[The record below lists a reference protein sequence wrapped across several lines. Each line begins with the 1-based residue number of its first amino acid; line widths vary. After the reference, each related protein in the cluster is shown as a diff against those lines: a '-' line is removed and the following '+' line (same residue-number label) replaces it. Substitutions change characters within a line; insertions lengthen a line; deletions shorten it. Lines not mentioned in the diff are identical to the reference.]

1 MATENETVSVGLESN
16 GYDIFIGPN
25 ELQRLGDL
33 YRKLVGDRHAIVIT
47 DNNVAGHYLD
57 QVVDALQTV
66 SKRVDSIVVAAGEKS
81 KSIQQ
86 CDNLWQ
92 KMMELKGDR
101 SSLVVALGGGVIGD
115 LAGFAAAG
123 FMRGI
128 PFIQIPTSLMAQVD
142 SSVGG
147 KTGVNLPQGKNL
159 VGAFHQ
165 PEFVLIQTST
175 LDTLDDRNFCAG
187 MAEVIKYG
195 MIMDAE
201 FFEFLE
207 SNADAIVS
215 RDEQILRQMIATCCR
230 CKARVVEEDE
240 REITGRRAI
249 LNYGH
254 TFGHAVESVYGY
266 GTYLHGEAVGIGM
279 RCAARLAETQGM
291 ISQEVVD
298 RQNRL
303 LDRVGLAHKLVPT
316 GTRIRLLLFGQNKLE
331 KYEQILAAMKHDKKS
346 AGGAPQLI
354 LPDRLG
360 NVKLY
365 DWPGDEVVKAALSEP

>member
-1 MATENETVSVGLESN
+1 MVLENEIVSVALESN
-16 GYDIFIGPN
+16 GYEIYIGRY
-25 ELQRLGDL
+25 ELQRLAGL
-33 YRKLVGDRHAIVIT
+33 YHTALGDRHAIVIT
-47 DNNVAGHYLD
+47 DNNVAVHYLPD
-57 QVVDALQTV
+57 VVQSLESV
-66 SKRVDSIVVAAGEKS
+66 SKRVDSIVVSAGEPS
-81 KSIQQ
+81 KSLQQ
-86 CDNLWQ
+86 CDELWQ
-92 KMMELKGDR
+92 RMMELNADR
-101 SSLVVALGGGVIGD
+101 SSVVIALGGGVIGD

-128 PFIQIPTSLMAQVD
+128 PFVQVPTSLMAHVD

-175 LDTLDDRNFCAG
+175 LRTLDDANFCAG

-195 MIMDAE
+195 MIMDVD

-207 SNADAIVS
+207 SNADAITA
-215 RDEQILRQMIATCCR
+215 RDENILGKMIASCCR
-230 CKARVVEEDE
+230 CKANVVEEDE
-240 REITGRRAI
+240 RETTGRRAI

-254 TFGHAVESVYGY
+254 TFGHAIESVFGY
-266 GTYLHGEAVGIGM
+266 GTYLHGEAIGIGM
-279 RCAARLAETQGM
+279 RCAARLAASQGM
-291 ISQEVVD
+291 IPSSVVE

-303 LDRVGLAHKLVPT
+303 LDRVGLTHKCKPERHDEL
-316 GTRIRLLLFGQNKLE
+316 
-331 KYEQILAAMKHDKKS
+331 LAAMKNDKKS

-360 NVKLY
+360 NVQLY
-365 DWPGDEVVKAALSEP
+365 DWPGDEVVQASLVEPEA

>member
-1 MATENETVSVGLESN
+1 MTLENETVTVGLESN
-16 GYDIFIGPN
+16 GYDIHIGPN
-25 ELQRLGDL
+25 QLERLGDL
-33 YRKLVGDRHAIVIT
+33 YKSQIGQRHAIVIT
-47 DNNVAGHYLD
+47 DNNVAEHYLSE
-57 QVVDALQTV
+57 VLNALRSV
-66 SKRVDSIVVAAGEKS
+66 ANRVDKIVVEAGEKS

-86 CDNLWQ
+86 CDALWQ
-92 KMMELKGDR
+92 KMMELKADR
-101 SSLVVALGGGVIGD
+101 SSVVVALGGGVVGD

-165 PEFVLIQTST
+165 PEFVLIQTTTLET
-175 LDTLDDRNFCAG
+175 LDEANFCAG

-195 MIMDAE
+195 MIMDAD

-207 SNADAIVS
+207 SNADKIVN
-215 RDEQILRQMIATCCR
+215 RDEKVLRQMIATCCR

-240 REITGRRAI
+240 RETTGRRAI

-254 TFGHAVESVYGY
+254 TFGHAVEAVFGY
-266 GTYLHGEAVGIGM
+266 GKYLHGQAVAIGM
-279 RCAARLAETQGM
+279 RCAARLAETQGL

-303 LDRVGLAHKLVPT
+303 LDRVGLTHKL
-316 GTRIRLLLFGQNKLE
+316 GTE
-331 KYEQILAAMKHDKKS
+331 KHEQILTAMKNDKKS

-360 NVKLY
+360 NVNLY
-365 DWPGDEVVKAALSEP
+365 DWPGDELVKTALVEPCLLYTSPSPRDS

>member
-1 MATENETVSVGLESN
+1 MTLENETVSVGLESN
-16 GYDIFIGPN
+16 GYDIYIGPN
-25 ELQRLGDL
+25 QLERLGDL
-33 YRKLVGDRHAIVIT
+33 YKNQIGKRHAIVIT
-47 DNNVAGHYLD
+47 DNNVAEHYLSEVLD
-57 QVVDALQTV
+57 TLRPVAN
-66 SKRVDSIVVAAGEKS
+66 RVDNLVVEAGEKS

-86 CDNLWQ
+86 CDDLWQ
-92 KMMELKGDR
+92 KMMELKADR
-101 SSLVVALGGGVIGD
+101 SSVVVALGGGVVGD
-115 LAGFAAAG
+115 LAGFVAAG

-165 PEFVLIQTST
+165 PEFVLIQTTT
-175 LDTLDDRNFCAG
+175 LETLDDANFCAG
-187 MAEVIKYG
+187 MAEVTKYG
-195 MIMDAE
+195 MIMDTD

-207 SNADAIVS
+207 SNADKIVN
-215 RDEQILRQMIATCCR
+215 RDEGVLRQMIATCCR

-240 REITGRRAI
+240 RETTGRRAI

-254 TFGHAVESVYGY
+254 TFGHAVESVFGY
-266 GTYLHGEAVGIGM
+266 GSYLHGEAVAIGM
-279 RCAARLAETQGM
+279 RCAARLAETQGL
-291 ISQEVVD
+291 ISEEVVG

-303 LDRVGLAHKLVPT
+303 LDRVGLTHKL
-316 GTRIRLLLFGQNKLE
+316 GAE
-331 KYEQILAAMKHDKKS
+331 KHDQILTAMKNDKKS

-360 NVKLY
+360 NVNLY
-365 DWPGDEVVKAALSEP
+365 DWPGDELVKTALVEP

>member
-16 GYDIFIGPN
+16 GYEIFIGPN

-33 YRKLVGDRHAIVIT
+33 YQELVGDRHAIVIT
-47 DNNVAGHYLD
+47 DNNVAEHYLD
-57 QVVDALQTV
+57 EVATALQAV
-66 SKRVDSIVVAAGEKS
+66 SKRVDSIVVPAGEKS

-92 KMMELKGDR
+92 KMMELNADR
-101 SSLVVALGGGVIGD
+101 SSIVVALGGGVIGD

-128 PFIQIPTSLMAQVD
+128 PFVQIPTSLMAQVD

-165 PEFVLIQTST
+165 PEFVLIHTAT
-175 LDTLDDRNFCAG
+175 LNTLDDQNFCAG

-207 SNADAIVS
+207 SNADAIVG
-215 RDEQILRQMIATCCR
+215 RNEQILRQMIATCCR

-266 GTYLHGEAVGIGM
+266 GSYLHGEAIGIGM
-279 RCAARLAETQGM
+279 RCAARLAEAQGM
-291 ISQEVVD
+291 ISQKVVD
-298 RQNRL
+298 RQNQL
-303 LDRVGLAHKLVPT
+303 LDRVGLVHKL
-316 GTRIRLLLFGQNKLE
+316 GSDKHD
-331 KYEQILAAMKHDKKS
+331 QILAAMKNDKKS
-346 AGGAPQLI
+346 AGGSPQLI
-354 LPDRLG
+354 LPDKLG
-360 NVKLY
+360 SVNLY
-365 DWPGDEVVKAALSEP
+365 DWPGDEVVKAALVEP